1 MSSDQME
8 MPTLPSGPLR
18 PKDPNAQADEL
29 PLKLLRILSERR
41 WWFVVTGI
49 LVFGMSVIW
58 VRRQKPV
65 FRATG
70 TLTVDANSPR
80 VLGSDAEVGA
90 LGATGFLAVRAYYA
104 AQRQVLQSRDLAAMV
119 VNRLGLARD
128 ERFLGLNNPSKPMTR
143 AQKDAVIASADVV
156 GMMAGRVL
164 IEANDDS
171 GVVKVSV
178 EDEDPEIAKELVNAT
193 LKAYRDRNIDVKKR
207 VVKEASSDLN
217 AIFKRLE
224 GEKTASQNA
233 LYTYDR
239 DHDFSETRR
248 TVVADR
254 IHALSRA
261 LREVRLT
268 KLRAA
273 QEVAA
278 LKKARGG
285 RDVFSGSAPAL
296 LRDGLVGELK
306 RRFVELSAK
315 RRELVATYL
324 EAHPKVIAV
333 DQQLEQLSTLANRHA
348 NAMFDA
354 AGQQASAA
362 AAEERDLEAQL
373 QAARAEDDEIR
384 KAKIE
389 HDRLL
394 AAADEDKLFYD
405 KVAKRLTETDLARDI
420 GVNNINIL
428 DLAVTP
434 KAPVRPNVQLSLS
447 LGFALALLA
456 GAAAAAGVNLLDNTL
471 KDRTDVEQYIGV
483 AFLGSVPFF
492 EPSNANEGLP
502 VPLDRIDLYA
512 HYRPQSPVA
521 EAARAMRTNLLFMR
535 PDRPPRTLLVTSAS
549 PREGKT
555 ATSTTLAVTLGA
567 STGKALLVDADL
579 RKPRLHR
586 LFGLPGGEGGL
597 TSHVLTN
604 QPIENFIRKTDV
616 PGLDLLPCGPL
627 PPNPAELVHSE
638 RFRQLV
644 KRLEELY
651 DAVVFDS
658 SPVQLVTDPL
668 VIASMVD
675 GVVVVAQSEVTRKE
689 AAKAVVDAL
698 HAVKANV
705 FGVVLS
711 RTRRHAGRY
720 GYYYTKGYRRGGAY
734 AQRYAYRYAY
744 RYQREPGAESETAS
758 DDAKD

>member
-1 MSSDQME
+1 MSADLAE
-8 MPTLPSGPLR
+8 LPTLPSGPLR
-18 PKDPNAQADEL
+18 PKEASEHSDEL
-29 PLKLLRILSERR
+29 ARTALRVLSERR
-41 WWFVVTGI
+41 WWFVITTI
-49 LVFGMSVIW
+49 LVFGLSVLW
-58 VRRQKPV
+58 LRRQKPIY
-65 FRATG
+65 RATG

-80 VLGSDAEVGA
+80 VLGGDAEVGA
-90 LGATGFLAVRAYYA
+90 LGATGSLAVRAYYA
-104 AQRQVLQSRDLAAMV
+104 SQRQVLQSRDLAAMV

-128 ERFLGLNNPSKPMTR
+128 ERFLGLNNPAKPLTR

-164 IEANDDS
+164 IDAPDDS

-178 EDEDPEIAKELVNAT
+178 EDEDPDVAKELVNAT
-193 LKAYRDRNIDVKKR
+193 LKAYRDRNIEVRKR

-224 GEKTASQNA
+224 GEKTASQQA
-233 LYTYDR
+233 LYVYDR
-239 DHDFSETRR
+239 DHDFSDTRR
-248 TVVADR
+248 TVVTER
-254 IHALSRA
+254 VQALSRA

-268 KLRAA
+268 KLRAG

-278 LKKARGG
+278 LKKARGL

-296 LRDGLVGELK
+296 LRDGLVSELK
-306 RRFVELSAK
+306 RRHVELSAK
-315 RRELVATYL
+315 RRELAATYL
-324 EAHPKVIAV
+324 EAHPRVIAV
-333 DQQLEQLSTLANRHA
+333 DQQLEQLAGLANRHA
-348 NAMFDA
+348 NAMYDA
-354 AGQQASAA
+354 AVSQAAAA
-362 AAEERDLEAQL
+362 AAEEKDLETQL
-373 QAARAEDDEIR
+373 TAARAEDEEIR

-389 HDRLL
+389 HDRLQ
-394 AAADEDKLFYD
+394 AAAEEDKLFYD

-434 KAPVRPNVQLSLS
+434 KSPVRPNVQLSVT
-447 LGFALALLA
+447 LGFILALLA
-456 GAAAAAGVNLLDNTL
+456 GAGAAAGVNLLDNTL
-471 KDRTDVEQYIGV
+471 KDRVDVEQYLGV
-483 AFLGSVPFF
+483 SFLGSVPYFD
-492 EPSNANEGLP
+492 PSNANEGLP

-535 PDRPPRTLLVTSAS
+535 PDRPPRSLLVTSAA

-567 STGKALLVDADL
+567 STGKALLVDTDL

-651 DAVVFDS
+651 DAVIFDS

-668 VIASMVD
+668 VVASMVD
-675 GVVVVAQSEVTRKE
+675 GVVVVAQSEVTRKD

-705 FGVVLS
+705 FGIVLS

-734 AQRYAYRYAY
+734 AYRYAY
-744 RYQREPGAESETAS
+744 RYQREPGADSEAAS